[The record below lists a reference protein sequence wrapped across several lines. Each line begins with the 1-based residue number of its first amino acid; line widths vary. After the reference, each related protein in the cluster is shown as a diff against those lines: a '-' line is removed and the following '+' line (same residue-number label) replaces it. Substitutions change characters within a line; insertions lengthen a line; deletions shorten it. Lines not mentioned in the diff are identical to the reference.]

1 MSQFSVFAGPDLTE
15 EPLIYSFKDYTSQ
28 KKSAQ
33 KNPHV
38 ISFVEE
44 RARLRKKNQ
53 SCPCCNR
60 ITVEPV
66 ELRDAQ
72 FGRNGARI
80 AGTGTIVG
88 FSCNACGNE
97 WSAS

>member
-1 MSQFSVFAGPDLTE
+1 MSQLSVFSGPDLIE
-15 EPLIYSFKDYTSQ
+15 EPLIYSFKDYASQ
-28 KKSAQ
+28 KKS
-33 KNPHV
+33 HV

-44 RARLRKKNQ
+44 RARLRKKNE

-60 ITVEPV
+60 ATVEPV

-72 FGRNGARI
+72 YGRNGARI